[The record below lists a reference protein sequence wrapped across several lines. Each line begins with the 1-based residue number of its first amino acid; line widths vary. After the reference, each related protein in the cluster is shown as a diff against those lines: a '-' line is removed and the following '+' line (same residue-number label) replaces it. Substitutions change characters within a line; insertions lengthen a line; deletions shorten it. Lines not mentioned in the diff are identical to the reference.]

1 VTNSFTKITELYSRL
16 FSLDRSW
23 GSSVNIVSYYRVDYW
38 GSIPSR
44 GKRIFPLACVQTSS
58 EGHPA
63 SYPVG
68 TRVHFSAK
76 VKNEQ
81 EQYHKERRLKN
92 EPYYPLD
99 RRLGRPQCWSG

>member
-23 GSSVNIVSYYRVDYW
+23 GSSVSIVSYYRVDYW

-44 GKRIFPLACVQTSS
+44 GKRILPLASVSRPALKAIQ
-58 EGHPA
+58 HPIQWVPGFLSA
-63 SYPVG
+63 P
-68 TRVHFSAK
+68 FSAK

-81 EQYHKERRLKN
+81 EQYQKERRLEN
-92 EPYYPLD
+92 EP
-99 RRLGRPQCWSG
+99 